1 MKSGLCTSMITAVE
15 KLMKTKTI
23 LKNCRKYHELKI
35 GLHFFAEGLSEHLY
49 IGKIR
54 QFHKL
59 LQSKLSANSLK
70 KIFIVLP
77 TLHAYTNTYIYK
89 RKKP

>member
-15 KLMKTKTI
+15 KLTKTKTI
-23 LKNCRKYHELKI
+23 LKNCGKYHQPKF
-35 GLHFFAEGLSEHLY
+35 GLHFIAEGLSEHLY

>member
-15 KLMKTKTI
+15 KLTKTKTI

-35 GLHFFAEGLSEHLY
+35 GLHFFAEGLSEHLN
-49 IGKIR
+49 IGKVR

-59 LQSKLSANSLK
+59 LQPKLSDNSLK
-70 KIFIVLP
+70 KIFTVLP
-77 TLHAYTNTYIYK
+77 TLHAYANTYIYK

>member
-15 KLMKTKTI
+15 KLTKTKTI

>member
-1 MKSGLCTSMITAVE
+1 MKSSVCTSMITAVE
-15 KLMKTKTI
+15 NLTKTKAI
-23 LKNCRKYHELKI
+23 LKNCGKYYEPKI

-70 KIFIVLP
+70 KIFTVLP
-77 TLHAYTNTYIYK
+77 TLHAYANTYIYK

>member
-1 MKSGLCTSMITAVE
+1 MKSDLCTSMITAVE
-15 KLMKTKTI
+15 KLTKTKTI

>member
-15 KLMKTKTI
+15 KLTKTKTI

-59 LQSKLSANSLK
+59 LQSKLSANNMK

>member
-15 KLMKTKTI
+15 KLTKTKTI

-70 KIFIVLP
+70 KIFIGLP

>member
-15 KLMKTKTI
+15 KLTKTKTI

-35 GLHFFAEGLSEHLY
+35 GLHFFSEGLSEHLY

-70 KIFIVLP
+70 KIFTVLP
-77 TLHAYTNTYIYK
+77 TLHAYANNYIYK

>member
-15 KLMKTKTI
+15 KLTKTKTI

-59 LQSKLSANSLK
+59 LQPKLSDNSLK
-70 KIFIVLP
+70 KIFTVLP
-77 TLHAYTNTYIYK
+77 TLHAYANTYIYK

>member
-15 KLMKTKTI
+15 KLTKTKTI
-23 LKNCRKYHELKI
+23 LKNCRKYRELKI